1 MASGTKSKG
10 ASGARGKG
18 AAKGGRGGNRAVKG
32 AVAASKPKPWGT
44 ILAVVFVVLLAGG
57 VFTYAY
63 VEINEKNKWIVSEDN
78 QDPSEN
84 IDGVERIS
92 YQAGQHVDA
101 TQRVAYDQSPPFG
114 GPHDG
119 VWAECTGI
127 VYQTAVR
134 SENMVH
140 SLEHG
145 AVWIAYNP
153 DQVKDAELDKLK
165 VRVEGQ
171 PYLMMSPYPGL
182 DRPISLQSWGH
193 RLKLD
198 RADDTRIDD
207 FIRSLRQNRYQNPEP
222 RGSCSSDPTQFDPTN
237 PPKFVAEPP
246 GPDAVKMDGTG
257 ARNDA
262 QGEQNGQVPVPPAPA
277 SGAPSGEAPAS
288 GAPSG
293 APPSQ

>member
-18 AAKGGRGGNRAVKG
+18 GAKGKSARAARG

-44 ILAVVFVVLLAGG
+44 ILAVIFVLALAGG

-63 VEINEKNKWIVSEDN
+63 LQINEKNKWVVSDDN

-84 IDGVERIS
+84 IEGVERIKYDS
-92 YQAGQHVDA
+92 GLHVDK

-119 VWAECTGI
+119 VWADCTGI

-134 SENMVH
+134 TENMVH

-165 VRVEGQ
+165 ARVEGQ
-171 PYLMMSPYPGL
+171 PYLMLSPYPGL

-207 FIRSLRQNRYQNPEP
+207 FIKSLRQNRYQNPEP
-222 RGSCSSDPTQFDPTN
+222 RGRCDAADPTQFDVSN
-237 PPKFVAEPP
+237 PPPFVQDPP

-257 ARNDA
+257 AKNESQA
-262 QGEQNGQVPVPPAPA
+262 EQNGEVPTAPP
-277 SGAPSGEAPAS
+277 SAPSGVPSS
-288 GAPSG
+288 GA
-293 APPSQ
+293 APPSS